1 MDQPLCRSVLIT
13 GANRGIGLGLV
24 QGLLAASPCPEVII
38 ATCRCPESAQELQK
52 LCKQYSNIRV
62 LPLDVVSENSIK
74 ETVKKVEDIVGEKG
88 LNCLIN
94 NAGINV
100 FGSLEDVTMEAM
112 LTTFKTN
119 TVAQLM
125 LSKVR
130 TQSVNL
136 ASTVFA
142 WGD

>member
-1 MDQPLCRSVLIT
+1 MF
-13 GANRGIGLGLV
+13 
-24 QGLLAASPCPEVII
+24 
-38 ATCRCPESAQELQK
+38 
-52 LCKQYSNIRV
+52 SN
-62 LPLDVVSENSIK
+62 PDVVSENSIK

-100 FGSLEDVTMEAM
+100 LGSLEDVTTEAM
-112 LTTFKTN
+112 LRTFETN

-130 TQSVNL
+130 TKSVNL
-136 ASTVFA
+136 ASDLVQHMSCVGATHGLI
-142 WGD
+142 WCNTCPTCL